1 MVAYEAGYILL
12 GTILYSII
20 RKFNFKQLIKTYLI
34 VAGGFF
40 LLKTIMTMLTALFL
54 FILGFLIFIW
64 G

>member
-1 MVAYEAGYILL
+1 MAAYEAGYILL

-20 RKFNFKQLIKTYLI
+20 CKFNFKQLIKTYLI

-54 FILGFLIFIW
+54 FILGFLVFIW